1 MDVAV
6 NGDLTNG
13 WGGFTQISSQIG
25 NVSTQLTTAS
35 TAVST
40 DLSNN
45 NWLLTGMAALKE
57 ENLKLYKNNYQWT
70 VFSPNPITTKLAIS
84 GNNALPTVTPLFIS
98 AGLGPNG
105 TANTMVTD
113 IDLGIRTT

>member
-1 MDVAV
+1 MAI
-6 NGDLTNG
+6 NGDQTNG
-13 WGGFTQISSQIG
+13 WGGFAQISSQIG
-25 NVSTQLTTAS
+25 NVSTQLSTAS

-45 NWLLTGMAALKE
+45 NWLLTSMAALKE
-57 ENLKLYKNNYQWT
+57 ENLKLYKNNFQST
-70 VFSPNPITTKLAIS
+70 VLSPNPVSTQAAIA
-84 GNNALPTVTPLFIS
+84 GNNPLPTVTPLFIS

-113 IDLGIRTT
+113 LDLGIRTT